1 MLAKVYI
8 LRFTSLNDAR
18 HAATHLSE
26 ALGKELAKYDLSGLT
41 VLLRR
46 EGTVKVIARFDCQK
60 AFQRM
65 QANRPDVLAEVQNL
79 FPCMIEDASAV
90 TVFSYERDAT
100 VTV

>member
-1 MLAKVYI
+1 MLAKVYV
-8 LRFTSLNDAR
+8 LRFTNLNDAR
-18 HAATHLSE
+18 NAATFISE
-26 ALGKELAKYDLSGLT
+26 ALGKKLGSFDLSGLT
-41 VLLRR
+41 VLLRK
-46 EGTVKVIARFDCQK
+46 EGIVKVIARFDCQK

-65 QANRPDVLAEVQNL
+65 QSARPEVLAEVQNL

>member
-1 MLAKVYI
+1 MLAKVYV
-8 LRFTSLNDAR
+8 LRFTNLNDAR
-18 HAATHLSE
+18 NAATHVAES
-26 ALGKELAKYDLSGLT
+26 LGKRLGSYDVSGLT
-41 VLLRR
+41 VLLRK
-46 EGTVKVIARFDCQK
+46 EGIVKVIARFETQK

-65 QANRPDVLAEVQNL
+65 QTARPDVLAEVQNL

>member
-1 MLAKVYI
+1 MLAKVYV
-8 LRFTSLNDAR
+8 LRFTNLNDAR
-18 HAATHLSE
+18 NAATHVSE
-26 ALGKELAKYDLSGLT
+26 SMGRKLGNYDLSGLT
-41 VLLRR
+41 VLLRK
-46 EGTVKVIARFDCQK
+46 EGIVKVIARFDCQK

-65 QANRPDVLAEVQNL
+65 QTSRPDVLSEVQNL